1 MSDLDLVAFHFD
13 FVASR
18 GVHMLVS
25 VVAAVVCAV
34 IVTWAIIATTPGPR
48 IATVMA
54 TAVMATAVIAT
65 PRTGIATGTRTAAA
79 MAFSATTAIPT
90 LSVSRRR
97 SDLGRGVQTEMI
109 GRCGQ
114 GQRCRGTQCE
124 PDEPA

>member
-18 GVHMLVS
+18 SVHMLVS
-25 VVAAVVCAV
+25 VVTAVVCAV

-48 IATVMA
+48 IATVM
-54 TAVMATAVIAT
+54 VTAVIAT
-65 PRTGIATGTRTAAA
+65 PGTGIATGTRAAGTTTA

-90 LSVSRRR
+90 LSVSRRG

-109 GRCGQ
+109 RRYGQ
-114 GQRCRGTQCE
+114 GQRCRGAQCE